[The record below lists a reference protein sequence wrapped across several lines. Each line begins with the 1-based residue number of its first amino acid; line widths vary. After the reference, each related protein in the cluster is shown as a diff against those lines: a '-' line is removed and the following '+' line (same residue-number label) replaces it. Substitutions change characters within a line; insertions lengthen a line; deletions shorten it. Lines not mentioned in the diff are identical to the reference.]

1 MGQWVCQG
9 AQQPVNQSGIGP
21 ERGAGGGESGE
32 LLPLWV
38 WGEELD
44 MELKRAKPH
53 GHHGFSLPPHPTR
66 STLESAAAAHLHL
79 RISGQSRVASS
90 HPQPCNK
97 EVLSHSVPA

>member
-66 STLESAAAAHLHL
+66 STLLLTSTSGFLGSLVWPAHTH
-79 RISGQSRVASS
+79 S
-90 HPQPCNK
+90 H
-97 EVLSHSVPA
+97 AIRRF